1 MISVLVIDDHQL
13 VRNGLKKILESSG
26 DIEVVGE
33 GASGEEAIEL
43 ARQYK
48 PDVVLMDVNMPGIGG
63 INAAKQIRRN
73 QPNTQ
78 IIVVTAMSQEAF
90 SYSLQEVGVL
100 GFLSKSSNPEE
111 MIESVHTVVGGDI
124 YMSRDVAQQLAL
136 AKHPGGGGSKMSE
149 LSDRELQVLLMITK
163 GMRVQEISESL
174 FLSPKTISTYRQRI
188 QEKLGVNNDIE
199 LTYWALRHNIIELH

>member
-43 ARQYK
+43 ARQHE

>member
-1 MISVLVIDDHQL
+1 MIEVLIVDDHQL
-13 VRNGLKKILESSG
+13 VRKGLKTILESDE
-26 DIEVVGE
+26 DIKVVGE
-33 GASGEEAIEL
+33 GTTGEEAIEL
-43 ARQYK
+43 AAEHN
-48 PDVVLMDVNMPGIGG
+48 PDVMLMDVNMPGIGG
-63 INAAKQIRRN
+63 INAAKQIRRRH
-73 QPNTQ
+73 PKTQ

-100 GFLSKSSNPEE
+100 GFLSKDSNPSE
-111 MIESVHTVVGGDI
+111 MVEAVHTVVHGEV

-136 AKHPGGGGSKMSE
+136 AKQPGDTASKMSE

-188 QEKLGVNNDIE
+188 QDKLGVNNDIE

>member
-124 YMSRDVAQQLAL
+124 DMSRDVAQQLAL

>member
-1 MISVLVIDDHQL
+1 MIRVLIIDDHQL

-43 ARQYK
+43 AREYE

-73 QPNTQ
+73 QPKTQ

-100 GFLSKSSNPEE
+100 GFLSKSSNPDE
-111 MIESVHTVVGGDI
+111 MIESVHTVVGGEI

-136 AKHPGGGGSKMSE
+136 AKHPGGGSKMSE